1 MIVTQRTLTK
11 MAFILKPRVSKKRF
25 PGLQFN
31 LVVNGV
37 EKDLTGA
44 TVNLLLNGKVT
55 FSTASGTL
63 IFSDRARGKVQLP
76 AQILNVNGAV
86 QITGSGN
93 SGIGTLSPTGALE
106 VEGGNVGIGTNV
118 QPEVLSVKGGIAFSG
133 NLAGGLTGNVGIG
146 TTVTGAGA
154 TCDSSCNT
162 AGKRCFGGIVTA
174 TSNFEP
180 CSVSIIGDCICLP
193 AT

>member
-76 AQILNVNGAV
+76 AQILNVNPANYQV
-86 QITGSGN
+86 QLKYLFADGTDTSGDGSWL
-93 SGIGTLSPTGALE
+93 I
-106 VEGGNVGIGTNV
+106 
-118 QPEVLSVKGGIAFSG
+118 
-133 NLAGGLTGNVGIG
+133 
-146 TTVTGAGA
+146 
-154 TCDSSCNT
+154 
-162 AGKRCFGGIVTA
+162 
-174 TSNFEP
+174 TSN
-180 CSVSIIGDCICLP
+180 
-193 AT
+193 